1 MPPELASDVTEAQI
15 VLAGAASTC
24 MPVPWPQS
32 HGMPVVQVQAMP
44 SPQPAQQSPTGLS
57 ESVSAP
63 ISAPS
68 AALSPWYVAGLE
80 GCHLPPAKRACIGL
94 FSNPSFASNASYSSN
109 ATSSPGR
116 SEDASSASASAS
128 PGGDRLERRL
138 PHECDICGAAFAQAR
153 YLVDHKKTHS
163 NNRPHKCEQC
173 GAAFK
178 RSGALTEHK
187 RIHTGEKPFKCDQ
200 CDAAFAQAGHLARH
214 KRTHSKPFVCSMC
227 PATFVE
233 ASALVRHKRAHQEK
247 AQEEGHMM
255 TSLPTAHAAEVSYL
269 GSLATH
275 QRSRLSLES
284 VRRADQP
291 NSADALLYACELA
304 GAAEERQRSG
314 GEERSGE
321 EEGGEGEAERLH
333 RCDECDK
340 AFLESSALAIH
351 KKWAHGARSE

>member
-1 MPPELASDVTEAQI
+1 MRS
-15 VLAGAASTC
+15 S
-24 MPVPWPQS
+24 S
-32 HGMPVVQVQAMP
+32 

-200 CDAAFAQAGHLARH
+200 CGAAFSTGSSLTRH
-214 KRTHSKPFVCSMC
+214 M
-227 PATFVE
+227 
-233 ASALVRHKRAHQEK
+233 
-247 AQEEGHMM
+247 
-255 TSLPTAHAAEVSYL
+255 
-269 GSLATH
+269 
-275 QRSRLSLES
+275 
-284 VRRADQP
+284 
-291 NSADALLYACELA
+291 
-304 GAAEERQRSG
+304 
-314 GEERSGE
+314 
-321 EEGGEGEAERLH
+321 
-333 RCDECDK
+333 
-340 AFLESSALAIH
+340 
-351 KKWAHGARSE
+351 